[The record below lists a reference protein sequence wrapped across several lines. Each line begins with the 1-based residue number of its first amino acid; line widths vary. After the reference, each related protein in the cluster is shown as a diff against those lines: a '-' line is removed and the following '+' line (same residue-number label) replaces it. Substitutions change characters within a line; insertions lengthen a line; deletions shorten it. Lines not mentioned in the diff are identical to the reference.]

1 MKSIKILLLLAV
13 LQLANS
19 SLVVQSWKR
28 KITLMDQTPVYHNEI
43 TILNKGTETV
53 DKFQIAM
60 SPEIANLIGNIGA
73 EDVYGNMLKLS
84 IEEDVK
90 RLRVNDQDEKEFQ
103 MVNIEF
109 HEPLSGETETTIH
122 MPYVLYGH
130 YEFLPDKIDLFV
142 FPLLSYNF
150 FRKIKRL
157 FI

>member
-1 MKSIKILLLLAV
+1 
-13 LQLANS
+13 
-19 SLVVQSWKR
+19 
-28 KITLMDQTPVYHNEI
+28 
-43 TILNKGTETV
+43 
-53 DKFQIAM
+53 M
-60 SPEIANLIGNIGA
+60 SME
-73 EDVYGNMLKLS
+73 MLKLS

-109 HEPLSGETETTIH
+109 HEPLSAESETTIH

-150 FRKIKRL
+150 FQEDQKVVYLAEIVPTVAYEIRDLEISILYGDSSKKIKENKRDIQPFSYELKRL
-157 FI
+157 HFILNK